1 MYKCS
6 KESLGAL
13 LSAIN
18 EKYALY
24 VPKKHGEG
32 SVSSFEAY
40 GDGENMY
47 LSGITDR
54 GIKELFFPQC
64 EEIAR
69 FVTANGAFGVKETAV
84 KSGYNVIFGARACD
98 IKGLQTLDLVFLA
111 EPEDRLYK
119 SRREAGIVV
128 SLSCGEPSETCFCT
142 CFGVDPSKSGD
153 IAAIGTDGAYY
164 FEILTEKGRLLIP
177 ELSSV
182 CKTTDDDIEAERDKI
197 RAKAALM
204 PAALAA
210 KDLPDK
216 KTDELFDL
224 PVWDKLSAHCLG
236 CGTCTYL
243 CPTCQC
249 YDIKDS
255 KTADGAARCRF
266 WDSCMYSDFTKMS
279 AGQPRLTQKERYRQ
293 RFMHK
298 LVYFKENQGIYG
310 CVGCGRCVRKCPASA
325 HMIKVIKELGKADER
340 HT

>member
-1 MYKCS
+1 MYKCN
-6 KESLGAL
+6 KEDLGAL

-24 VPKKHGEG
+24 VPKKHGTD

-40 GDGENMY
+40 GDGEDIY
-47 LSGITDR
+47 LSGNTDK
-54 GIKELFFPQC
+54 GLKELFFPQC

-69 FVTANGAFGVKETAV
+69 FITANGAFDVAEAEKQ
-84 KSGYNVIFGARACD
+84 SGYTVIFGARACD
-98 IKGLQTLDLVFLA
+98 IKGLGLLDLAFLS
-111 EPEDRLYK
+111 EPEDGFYK
-119 SRREAGIVV
+119 NRREYGVIV
-128 SLSCGEPSETCFCT
+128 SLACSEPSETCFCS
-142 CFGVDPSKSGD
+142 CFGIDPARSGD
-153 IAAIGTDGAYY
+153 AAAILTGDTYY
-164 FEILTEKGRLLIP
+164 FEILTEKGKLLLP
-177 ELSSV
+177 LLSSV
-182 CKTTDDDIEAERDKI
+182 CEKTDDDAEPERDKI

-204 PAALAA
+204 PAARIGGY
-210 KDLPDK
+210 LPDR
-216 KTDELFDL
+216 KTEELFDL

-255 KTADGAARCRF
+255 KTADGAVRCRF

-298 LVYFKENQGIYG
+298 LVYFKENCGEYG
-310 CVGCGRCVRKCPASA
+310 CVGCGRCVRKCPASS
-325 HMIKVIKELGKADER
+325 HIIKVIKELGKADER
-340 HT
+340 